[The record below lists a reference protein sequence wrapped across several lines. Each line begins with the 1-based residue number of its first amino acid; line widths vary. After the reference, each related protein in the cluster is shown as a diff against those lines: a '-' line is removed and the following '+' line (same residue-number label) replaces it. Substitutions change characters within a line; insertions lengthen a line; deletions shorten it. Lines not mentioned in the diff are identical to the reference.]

1 MFILKVLKGMID
13 NYISVTD
20 LQAKKLDHFYHL
32 HLNATF
38 NLTSIKDREQFYIK
52 HFLDSIYFFKNHT
65 PSFNT
70 LCDIG
75 SGGGFPGV
83 VIAIFHPN
91 AEIFLCESIKKKAE
105 FLKFAAHELS
115 LRNIVVLNNRIEEL
129 KSYRFDFFTARGVA
143 KVLDILKKSWNVS
156 HETSSWLMYKGEN
169 LPEELKGAE
178 QFIKKH
184 NLEVEYERIEEP
196 FCRSYCFIRRC
207 G

>member
-1 MFILKVLKGMID
+1 MID
-13 NYISVTD
+13 NYITLTD
-20 LQAKKLDHFYHL
+20 LQAEKLDLFYNL

-52 HFLDSIYFFKNHT
+52 HLLDSIFFFKKHS

-83 VIAIFHPN
+83 VIAIFYPD
-91 AEIFLCESIKKKAE
+91 AEIFLCESIRKKAE
-105 FLKFAAHELS
+105 FLKFAARELS
-115 LRNIVVLNNRIEEL
+115 LDNIIVLNNRIEDL
-129 KSYRFDFFTARGVA
+129 KTYKFDFFTARGVA
-143 KVLDILKKSWNVS
+143 KLLDILKKSWNVS

-169 LPEELKGAE
+169 LPEELKVAD

-184 NLEVEYERIEEP
+184 YLEVEYERIEDP